1 MTPQERQL
9 IDDLFDRLAKL
20 ESAKRDPEAMSAI
33 MQGLRNAPNAVY
45 ALVQTTLVQDEA
57 LKRADMRIQEL
68 EALAGQQNQSG
79 GFLDSMRDA
88 IFGQN
93 QPQGLKAHMVRC
105 PTFAR
110 PRSPA
115 AAGRPGTPG
124 RCCSRTRRPGNIN
137 QPAYAQPY
145 GGAQQQPSA
154 FGGGGGSFLGTA
166 AAAAVGVVGGS
177 MLAGSLRSMMGG
189 GGNHQ
194 SFGDTAGHSGGIEDR
209 RPWSDQSGG
218 DLARDAGINDIGS
231 RGSSSQR
238 ADNNDNDSGSRQGFF
253 DQASHDDDRHGPR
266 CRRLRRRR
274 WRWRQRLR
282 VSGAELKRETAARSG
297 GRFYFDDSVAR
308 MERSAIRDSRSA
320 KVATSREPVWV
331 PRSLA
336 TRGYRATR
344 TIRSPRPW
352 RRRRRG
358 RRDR

>member
-33 MQGLRNAPNAVY
+33 MQGLRNAPNAIY
-45 ALVQTTLVQDEA
+45 ALVQTALVQDEA

-68 EALAGQQNQSG
+68 EAGAGQQAQSG

-93 QPQGLKAHMVRC
+93 QQHGSVPSVRA
-105 PTFAR
+105 PEIAGGSR
-110 PRSPA
+110 PA
-115 AAGRPGTPG
+115 WNTGQVLQQTQPGG
-124 RCCSRTRRPGNIN
+124 QYN
-137 QPAYAQPY
+137 QPAYGQPY
-145 GGAQQQPSA
+145 GGAQQQPPA

-166 AAAAVGVVGGS
+166 AAAAAGVVGGS
-177 MLAGSLRSMMGG
+177 LLAGSIRSMMGG

-218 DLARDAGINDIGS
+218 DLAKDAGINDIGS

-253 DQASHDDDRHGPR
+253 DSASHDDDDTDHDSDGFD
-266 CRRLRRRR
+266 
-274 WRWRQRLR
+274 
-282 VSGAELKRETAARSG
+282 G
-297 GRFYFDDSVAR
+297 DDSDG
-308 MERSAIRDSRSA
+308 DSDYA
-320 KVATSREPVWV
+320 
-331 PRSLA
+331 
-336 TRGYRATR
+336 
-344 TIRSPRPW
+344 
-352 RRRRRG
+352 
-358 RRDR
+358 

>member
-9 IDDLFDRLAKL
+9 IDDLFERLAKL

-68 EALAGQQNQSG
+68 EAGAGQQNQSG

-93 QPQGLKAHMVRC
+93 QPQGSSHGSVPNVRA
-105 PTFAR
+105 PDMAGGSR
-110 PRSPA
+110 PAWNTGQVLQQSQP
-115 AAGRPGTPG
+115 PGQY
-124 RCCSRTRRPGNIN
+124 N

-145 GGAQQQPSA
+145 GGAQPQPSA

-177 MLAGSLRSMMGG
+177 LLAGSLRSMMGG

-209 RPWSDQSGG
+209 RPWGDQSGG
-218 DLARDAGINDIGS
+218 DLAKDAGINDIGS
-231 RGSSSQR
+231 SSRR
-238 ADNNDNDSGSRQGFF
+238 ADNNDDNGSRQGFF
-253 DQASHDDDRHGPR
+253 DQASHDDDDLDHD
-266 CRRLRRRR
+266 
-274 WRWRQRLR
+274 
-282 VSGAELKRETAARSG
+282 SDD
-297 GRFYFDDSVAR
+297 FDGDDGDGDSDYA
-308 MERSAIRDSRSA
+308 
-320 KVATSREPVWV
+320 
-331 PRSLA
+331 
-336 TRGYRATR
+336 
-344 TIRSPRPW
+344 
-352 RRRRRG
+352 
-358 RRDR
+358 